1 MTRQSNLR
9 SGTLQGRS
17 VAAFVDWLTRAM
29 RAHRG
34 GGGLTVCDALCRNGI
49 TVWLQCTTEAHRLP
63 LLCTT
68 LRAQTHSPEPRRGS
82 RSSNVRPTPT
92 LSLHWQATRLIL
104 PESAPLTLRSV
115 FVLGPLACLAH
126 THEQHNHASTHVQFC
141 HAFAGGASVR
151 RGQRSP
157 VHGNVGQDSEECER
171 NFLGYRLALPSA
183 SFAVFDAAI

>member
-34 GGGLTVCDALCRNGI
+34 GGGLTCVCDALCRNGI

-115 FVLGPLACLAH
+115 FVLGPLACLVH
-126 THEQHNHASTHVQFC
+126 THEATQPCLDSRPILPCF
-141 HAFAGGASVR
+141 R
-151 RGQRSP
+151 RRRKRTPRTTVSCSWKRRPRQR
-157 VHGNVGQDSEECER
+157 R
-171 NFLGYRLALPSA
+171 M
-183 SFAVFDAAI
+183 